1 MRKIKVCIE
10 TGYVGG
16 TYEDEFEVEDN
27 TPDSEID
34 EMACELVNEY
44 ITVSWREDRE
54 V

>member
-10 TGYVGG
+10 TNYVNS

-34 EMACELVNEY
+34 EMAWELVSEH
-44 ITVSWREDRE
+44 ISVSWREDRE

>member
-1 MRKIKVCIE
+1 MRKIQVCIE

-27 TPDSEID
+27 TTDSEID
-34 EMACELVNEY
+34 EMAWELVSEY
-44 ITVSWREDRE
+44 ISVSWREDRE